1 MGMKFSMQGTALA
14 DHAKK
19 IDASSSDLGAMVMA
33 FVQSAEPVAK
43 SMNGP
48 VKASFN
54 SFKQSANAVAAMLN
68 TSFQGILG
76 LTNEQDK
83 AFQQHSEQATE
94 AFSSSQAGA
103 NFDAAVT
110 RNV

>member
-33 FVQSAEPVAK
+33 FVQSAEPK

-76 LTNEQDK
+76 STNEQDK